1 MKDKRAKLDLQD
13 LIPVGLVLVVAGI
26 LLSFGAQ
33 VTGEVRDD
41 IGVDSCAG
49 RSDSFTS
56 YNETSD
62 LCYNS
67 TGSTSAPTTYDFNIT
82 GEALEGSWNLS
93 NRMPTIGLVAAIVI
107 VIGLLVSG
115 FGYLMGRR

>member
-1 MKDKRAKLDLQD
+1 MNDKRAKLSIQD

-26 LLSFGAQ
+26 ILSFGAQ
-33 VTGEVRDD
+33 VT
-41 IGVDSCAG
+41 
-49 RSDSFTS
+49 SDVSEDFTA
-56 YNETSD
+56 
-62 LCYNS
+62 NS
-67 TGSTSAPTTYDFNIT
+67 WEDNIS
-82 GEALEGSWNLS
+82 EASLEGQWNLA

>member
-33 VTGEVRDD
+33 VTGD
-41 IGVDSCAG
+41 I
-49 RSDSFTS
+49 R
-56 YNETSD
+56 SD
-62 LCYNS
+62 LCDTGDFYNS
-67 TGSTSAPTTYDFNIT
+67 TSGVCQESATNQTTVDGGYDFNIST
-82 GEALEGSWNLS
+82 SSLEGQWNLS

>member
-1 MKDKRAKLDLQD
+1 MNDQRAKLDIQD

-26 LLSFGAQ
+26 ILSFGAQ
-33 VTGEVRDD
+33 VTSD
-41 IGVDSCAG
+41 IGADQ
-49 RSDSFTS
+49 
-56 YNETSD
+56 
-62 LCYNS
+62 
-67 TGSTSAPTTYDFNIT
+67 IT
-82 GEALEGSWNLS
+82 GAAGCNATTTAGCGYDYNISQGSLEGQWNLA